1 MITYKNLK
9 RNPRAFRSLTGMS
22 ISEFDAL
29 YRKLIPVWAKSERE
43 RLSRPD
49 RKRAVGGG
57 HPYRLSLK
65 ERLVMT
71 TVWLRLYLSTEALGF
86 FFDVDKSTASRNT
99 RRLLPCLRL
108 LGEETVGWPEPPKRG
123 EGKSVEQALRDYPDL
138 LAIIDATEQACL
150 CVARRQAIERPSD
163 NEQQKVH
170 YSGKKKRHPRK
181 TQIIVNEKGVIPAC
195 AVHADRRDVS
205 ASTPGSVHDLEH
217 FRQSGAAQRIP
228 KEVTAGG
235 DSGYQGLHKE
245 LPDHSVFVPHK
256 ARRNHPLTE
265 DKKLANRELSRER
278 IVVENTLSELKRF
291 KALADVFRHAVDIYD
306 DVMRSV
312 VAIVNPCL
320 RATHRQARITRRVA
334 LVSVS

>member
-1 MITYKNLK
+1 MITYDKLK
-9 RNPRAFRSLTGMS
+9 QKPRAFRSLTGMS
-22 ISEFDAL
+22 ITEFDEL
-29 YRKLIPVWAKSERE
+29 FQKLIPVWARSEHE

-57 HPYRLSLK
+57 HPYRLRLK
-65 ERLVMT
+65 ERLLMT

-108 LGEETVGWPEPPKRG
+108 LGDETLGWPEPPQRG
-123 EGKSVEQALRDYPDL
+123 EGKSIEQALRDYPDL
-138 LAIIDATEQACL
+138 LAIIDATEQA
-150 CVARRQAIERPSD
+150 VERPSD
-163 NEQQKVH
+163 SEQQKVH
-170 YSGKKKRHPRK
+170 YSGKKKRHTRK
-181 TQIIVNEKGVIPAC
+181 TQIIVNEKGVI
-195 AVHADRRDVS
+195 RDLS

-256 ARRNHPLTE
+256 AKRNHPLTE
-265 DKKLANRELSRER
+265 DEKLANRELSGER
-278 IVVENTLSELKRF
+278 IIVENTLAEVKHF
-291 KALADVFRHAVDIYD
+291 KALADTFRHTVDIYD
-306 DVMRSV
+306 DVVRSV
-312 VAIVNPCL
+312 VAIVNP
-320 RATHRQARITRRVA
+320 RIMRRVA
-334 LVSVS
+334 MASVS

>member
-1 MITYKNLK
+1 MITYDKLK
-9 RNPRAFRSLTGMS
+9 QKPRAFRSLTGMS
-22 ISEFDAL
+22 ITEFDEL
-29 YRKLIPVWAKSERE
+29 FQKLIPVWARSEHE

-57 HPYRLSLK
+57 HPYRLRLK
-65 ERLVMT
+65 ERLLMT

-108 LGEETVGWPEPPKRG
+108 LGDETLGWPEPPKRG
-123 EGKSVEQALRDYPDL
+123 EGKSIEQALRDYPDL
-138 LAIIDATEQACL
+138 LAIIDATEQA
-150 CVARRQAIERPSD
+150 VERPSD
-163 NEQQKVH
+163 SEQQKVH
-170 YSGKKKRHPRK
+170 YSGKKKRHTRK
-181 TQIIVNEKGVIPAC
+181 TQIIVNEKGVI
-195 AVHADRRDVS
+195 RDLS

-256 ARRNHPLTE
+256 AKRNHPLTE
-265 DKKLANRELSRER
+265 DEKLANRELSGER
-278 IVVENTLSELKRF
+278 IIVENTLAEVKHF
-291 KALADVFRHAVDIYD
+291 KALADTFRHTVDIYD
-306 DVMRSV
+306 DVVRSV
-312 VAIVNPCL
+312 VAIVNP
-320 RATHRQARITRRVA
+320 RIMRRVA
-334 LVSVS
+334 MASVS